1 MARSKEIKAHR
12 LKIGRPGLAKFL
24 GNLEAVVMDKIWA
37 RHGATVKEIWNEM
50 VDEAQ
55 QRKQHPPAYT
65 TILTV
70 MQNLEKKG
78 LLVSERIGKQNFY
91 TPCCSKKDFLK
102 KSVRATI
109 EELLKDFP
117 DYVLATLL
125 PDENAHLSQEE
136 IEVFR
141 KVIDQKLKQNN
152 E

>member
-1 MARSKEIKAHR
+1 MARSKEIKANK

-24 GNLEAVVMDKIWA
+24 GNLEAVVMEKVWA
-37 RHGATVKEIWNEM
+37 RHGATVKEVWSEM
-50 VDEAQ
+50 VEEAQ
-55 QRKQHPPAYT
+55 EKNQHPPAYT

-91 TPCCSKKDFLK
+91 TPCCTRNDFLK
-102 KSVRATI
+102 KSVQATI
-109 EELLKDFP
+109 DELLKDFP

-125 PDENAHLSQEE
+125 PDGNTQLSQEE

-141 KVIDQKLKQNN
+141 KIIDQKLKQGN